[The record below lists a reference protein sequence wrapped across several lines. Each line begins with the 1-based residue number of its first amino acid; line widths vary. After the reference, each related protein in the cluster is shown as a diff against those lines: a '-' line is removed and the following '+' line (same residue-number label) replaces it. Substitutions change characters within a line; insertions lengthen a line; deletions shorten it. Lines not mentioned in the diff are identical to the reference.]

1 MNSSSPALSAL
12 VWWLIPLVAVFG
24 SIVYVVW
31 VSKFQ
36 SKFDKDTH
44 RSMGK
49 FAKFQNTFKDK
60 QNGSKEE
67 K

>member
-1 MNSSSPALSAL
+1 MNPTTPALSAL

-44 RSMGK
+44 RSMHK
-49 FAKFQNTFKDK
+49 FARFQNSFK
-60 QNGSKEE
+60 E
-67 K
+67 KK

>member
-1 MNSSSPALSAL
+1 MSSSAPALSAL
-12 VWWLIPLVAVFG
+12 VWWLSPLGAVFS

-36 SKFDKDTH
+36 SKFDKETH

-49 FAKFQNTFKDK
+49 FQKFQNTFKDK
-60 QNGSKEE
+60 K
-67 K
+67 

>member
-1 MNSSSPALSAL
+1 VSSSAPSLSAF
-12 VWWLIPLVAVFG
+12 VWWLIPLVAVLS

-49 FAKFQNTFKDK
+49 FQKFQNSFKDK
-60 QNGSKEE
+60 K
-67 K
+67 

>member
-1 MNSSSPALSAL
+1 MNPNTPAVSAL
-12 VWWLIPLVAVFG
+12 FWWLIPLVAVFG

-31 VSKFQ
+31 ISKFQ

-49 FAKFQNTFKDK
+49 FAKFQNSFK
-60 QNGSKEE
+60 E
-67 K
+67 KK

>member
-1 MNSSSPALSAL
+1 MSSSAPSLSAF
-12 VWWLIPLVAVFG
+12 VWWLIPLVAVFT
-24 SIVYVVW
+24 SIIYVVW

-49 FAKFQNTFKDK
+49 FQKFQNSFKDK
-60 QNGSKEE
+60 K
-67 K
+67 